1 MIVRACGRLVLGQG
15 ADEPFWSS
23 HLEQATATDVA
34 LDLSCVN
41 DVDARGLGV
50 LATLVRRARQRGTAV
65 SVIAASRSVQRLA
78 ELTRLDRA
86 LPGAWNERIGILRCR
101 TARTSPEKAQAA
113 VRDSRGDSSAAA

>member
-1 MIVRACGRLVLGQG
+1 LSILQAQRMIVRACGRLVLGQG

-41 DVDARGLGV
+41 DGDP
-50 LATLVRRARQRGTAV
+50 ATLVRRARQRGTAV

-86 LPGAWNERIGILRCR
+86 LPR
-101 TARTSPEKAQAA
+101 A
-113 VRDSRGDSSAAA
+113 VE